1 MYHNNISQVIPNY
14 YNILNALIGCR
25 ALVTSVIANELLLT
39 RNPII
44 IYRNRSIVNIKAS
57 YNSNPATKQ

>member
-1 MYHNNISQVIPNY
+1 MVSYNISQVIPNY
-14 YNILNALIGCR
+14 YNIINALIGCR
-25 ALVTSVIANELLLT
+25 TLVTSVIANELLLT

-44 IYRNRSIVNIKAS
+44 IYIDRSIVNIKAS